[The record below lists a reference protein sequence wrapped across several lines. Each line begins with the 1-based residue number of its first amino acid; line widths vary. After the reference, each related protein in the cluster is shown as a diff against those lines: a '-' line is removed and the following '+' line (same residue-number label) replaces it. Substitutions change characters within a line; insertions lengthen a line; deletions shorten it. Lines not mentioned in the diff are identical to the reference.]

1 MALLLRS
8 AAVATQLV
16 AAGQTEVVFTV
27 PVADVTARL
36 GKVRLRVLD
45 PAGNPLPKVQ
55 VALNDAQSSG
65 GGTTTDAA
73 GRLVVEQLRPGRF
86 GLTVRHPSLQ
96 PPSLQI
102 DVAAGSDLDLG
113 DIVLQTRSTLTLRVA
128 GADDSTRATATALAG
143 TLPGWA
149 RFRSNS
155 LQVEKG
161 EVTARLPA
169 GRHGVYVA
177 TATHCAFVE
186 LDTAAL
192 PAQTI
197 EVALAPGAPLR
208 MRCRMGGG
216 TGVAIVRSPRGI
228 RVFDGDLNGNWEQ
241 SLCVPPGAYEVEFTV
256 GNGTPQRRTLTVPR
270 EGAELTFP

>member
-1 MALLLRS
+1 M
-8 AAVATQLV
+8 
-16 AAGQTEVVFTV
+16 
-27 PVADVTARL
+27 
-36 GKVRLRVLD
+36 
-45 PAGNPLPKVQ
+45 
-55 VALNDAQSSG
+55 
-65 GGTTTDAA
+65 
-73 GRLVVEQLRPGRF
+73 
-86 GLTVRHPSLQ
+86 
-96 PPSLQI
+96 
-102 DVAAGSDLDLG
+102 
-113 DIVLQTRSTLTLRVA
+113 TLRLA
-128 GADDSTRATATALAG
+128 GADDSTRATSTALAG

-192 PAQTI
+192 PAQPI

-208 MRCRMGGG
+208 MRSRIGGG

-228 RVFDGDLNGNWEQ
+228 RVFDGDLTGNWEQ
-241 SLCVPPGAYEVEFTV
+241 SLCVPPGSYEVEFTV
-256 GNGTPQRRTLTVPR
+256 GNGPPQRRTLMVPL